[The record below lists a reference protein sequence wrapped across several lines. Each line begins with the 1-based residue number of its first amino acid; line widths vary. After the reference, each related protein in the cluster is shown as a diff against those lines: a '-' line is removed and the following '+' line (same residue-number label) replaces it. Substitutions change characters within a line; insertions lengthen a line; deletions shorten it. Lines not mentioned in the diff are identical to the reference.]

1 MFSTLDIFM
10 VSMIWQ
16 YHNNIKGPNMAWVSN
31 FSFHHTVIYN
41 IANYDQTAYC
51 ESIGSHMH
59 LLIILRSVLDEHGS
73 TEYQISVQKKVCRIK
88 GMVSSLLNLMSKKKR
103 WLYVL
108 SAIIWYTSLNTA
120 IWPTLVKSLQ
130 RHFLFNEV
138 LPCMQAL

>member
-1 MFSTLDIFM
+1 
-10 VSMIWQ
+10 MIWQ

-31 FSFHHTVIYN
+31 FSFHHTVIYCSYYN

-51 ESIGSHMH
+51 DTIGSHMH
-59 LLIILRSVLDEHGS
+59 LLIILRSVLDEHSS
-73 TEYQISVQKKVCRIK
+73 TKYQISVQKKVCRIK

-108 SAIIWYTSLNTA
+108 SAIIWHTSLNSA

-130 RHFLFNEV
+130 RHQQLHFLFNEV